1 MNTSEPKIVSSD
13 GFTYRAVANWA
24 QWPDDWTV
32 SEVTGVA
39 TDSQDRVY
47 VFNRGDHPVAVFDPS
62 GTLLFSWGEGLF
74 HRPHGIWIG
83 PDDAVYCTDDLD
95 HTVHKFTS
103 PRTWLSHRTAT
114 GISLMVM
121 AMPGFTGFHRM
132 EN

>member
-1 MNTSEPKIVSSD
+1 MNTSEPKIVSSG

-95 HTVHKFTS
+95 HTVHKFS
-103 PRTWLSHRTAT
+103 PDGQRLMTVSLPHEPGCRTERRLVYR
-114 GISLMVM
+114 
-121 AMPGFTGFHRM
+121 
-132 EN
+132 